1 MKPKLVLIVA
11 ALFIFALFVVQNA
24 QTVMVSFLFWKVEA
38 SRAIVLMV
46 TFVFGLITGL
56 ISAQFLK
63 NKGQLNRNAADKHD
77 R

>member
-1 MKPKLVLIVA
+1 MNIKRILIVA
-11 ALFIFALFVVQNA
+11 AILVFAVFVVQNSQA
-24 QTVMVSFLFWKVEA
+24 VMVSFLFWKIEA

-56 ISAQFLK
+56 VSAQVFK
-63 NKGQLNRNAADKHD
+63 KKGQLNRSVEDKHD